1 MVFFCKRQ
9 QNESC
14 FFKIWI
20 FEILCQKFFQRKNS
34 IDQCQFSPNQKKKQK
49 SSIIIDI
56 TGNLNDNNNKK
67 IKKMKEKV
75 RKLGIQKKKIE
86 ILFKCYQE

>member
-1 MVFFCKRQ
+1 MSIFT
-9 QNESC
+9 ES
-14 FFKIWI
+14 
-20 FEILCQKFFQRKNS
+20 
-34 IDQCQFSPNQKKKQK
+34 KKKQK

-75 RKLGIQKKKIE
+75 RKLGIQKKKKIE